1 MKITKIETIV
11 VSMPMIIEGSVMP
24 KQGGK
29 PRTKMDTLLV
39 KIETDEGVTGWGEAF
54 SNAGWQSTCTALA
67 QIIAPRVVGKDPS
80 QIAQIQADLHRG
92 LYNTGR
98 SGPTVF
104 AISGLD
110 IALWDIAAKRAGVP
124 LYKLLGGSARAT
136 LPAYASLL
144 RYGVEKA
151 VVDKIH
157 EAKSRGYRL
166 IKLHENNTAIVR
178 AASKACGPDVPLMV
192 DCSCPWTVDESIA
205 IARNWADLKLAWIE
219 EPIYPPDDHS
229 GLARLRTASTTPLAA
244 GENISNFMEF
254 KRLLEIGGVS
264 IAQPSITK
272 IGGVTEM
279 RKVFALGE
287 AHGCTGPRSCA
298 PSSRGMTWARA
309 WRWRW
314 AAVPSWNAITIAR
327 SAEFSARRRP
337 RRHCSASTRPAARA
351 PSPSPFTSPRAAPAG
366 CATPPMSRRASCS
379 AACRRITA

>member
-1 MKITKIETIV
+1 MKITRIEPILIRTPLV
-11 VSMPMIIEGSVMP
+11 LDGAVPQASGAP
-24 KQGGK
+24 KN
-29 PRTKMDTLLV
+29 DVHTLLV
-39 KIETDEGVTGWGEAF
+39 KVETDEGITGWGEAF
-54 SNAGWQSTCTALA
+54 SNAGWLATRTAVE
-67 QIIAPRVVGKDPS
+67 QIIAPRVIGKDPS

-98 SGPTVF
+98 SGAVVF

-110 IALWDIAAKRAGVP
+110 IALWDIAAKRAGLP

-144 RYGVEKA
+144 RYGNEKM
-151 VVDKIH
+151 VVDKIA
-157 EAKSRGYRL
+157 ESRSRGYRL
-166 IKLHENNTAIVR
+166 IKLHENKTDIVR
-178 AASKACGPDVPLMV
+178 AASKACGPNLPLMV

-205 IARNWADLKLAWIE
+205 IVREWADMKLAWIE

-287 AHGCTGPRSCA
+287 ATGITVVPHSPYFGPGLLASIHVCA
-298 PSSRGMTWARA
+298 AAAREIPIERYYCDFA
-309 WRWRW
+309 ETPFGEQIIPKNGDF
-314 AAVPSWNAITIAR
+314 AVPQEPGLGKDPDMGLVEKMRVA
-327 SAEFSARRRP
+327 
-337 RRHCSASTRPAARA
+337 
-351 PSPSPFTSPRAAPAG
+351 
-366 CATPPMSRRASCS
+366 
-379 AACRRITA
+379 